1 MHVAMKSLRPL
12 LCLIALLAGC
22 SHGGSDV
29 TLYQR
34 LGGEPGIADIVDD
47 FVGKITTDP
56 RTRDAFDGIKVKHLK
71 HSITQF
77 LCLVAD
83 GPNAYE
89 GLDMKATH
97 ADAPVTEAQ
106 FDAVVA
112 MLRSSLDDRVSTAEK
127 NELLRRLASM
137 KRDIVANY

>member
-1 MHVAMKSLRPL
+1 MKSLRSL

-22 SHGGSDV
+22 AHGGRDA

-34 LGGEPGIADIVDD
+34 LGEEPGIADIVDN
-47 FVGKITTDP
+47 FVGQITTDP

-89 GLDMKATH
+89 GLDMKTTH

-112 MLRSSLDDRVSTAEK
+112 MLRSSLDDRVPTAEK

>member
-1 MHVAMKSLRPL
+1 
-12 LCLIALLAGC
+12 
-22 SHGGSDV
+22 
-29 TLYQR
+29 
-34 LGGEPGIADIVDD
+34 
-47 FVGKITTDP
+47 
-56 RTRDAFDGIKVKHLK
+56 
-71 HSITQF
+71 
-77 LCLVAD
+77 
-83 GPNAYE
+83 
-89 GLDMKATH
+89 MKATH

>member
-1 MHVAMKSLRPL
+1 MKSLRL
-12 LCLIALLAGC
+12 LQASICLALLLSGC
-22 SHGGSDV
+22 AHTGPDV

-34 LGGEPGIADIVDD
+34 LGGEPGIQRIVSD
-47 FVGKITTDP
+47 FVDRATTDP
-56 RTRDAFDGIKVKHLK
+56 RTRDAFDGIRITHLK

-77 LCLVAD
+77 ICRVAD

-89 GLDMKATH
+89 GLDMKKTH
-97 ADAPVTEAQ
+97 EDAPVSEAQ
-106 FDAVVA
+106 FDSVVEMMRGA
-112 MLRSSLDDRVSTAEK
+112 LDNHVSTAEK